1 MQVGGHLLYKG
12 GDSMNDYE
20 LIHIILII
28 LFGLLDLIINTI
40 TLVINILS
48 NQTKKTTRSRKMK

>member
-1 MQVGGHLLYKG
+1 
-12 GDSMNDYE
+12 MNDYE

-48 NQTKKTTRSRKMK
+48 NQTKKTTHSRKVK